1 MKFFTKNEF
10 IAVFS
15 ILSAVVIV
23 SLFNF
28 KIALRRA
35 RDTQRRDD
43 LGAIYN
49 AIEKYQLEFGFFPLS
64 TDSGKIKACKPD
76 NYDQI
81 IAELSLLPK
90 FDLEAY
96 LSQLKDCEWGQ
107 DGIFDISDETQPP
120 YIKTLPVDPKFDE
133 QISYFYISNSRL
145 FQIYAYLEGEEDE
158 VGYNQAIVNRKIACG
173 EKTCNFGRAYANTPL
188 DKSLAEYENELME
201 EKSK

>member
-10 IAVFS
+10 IAVLS
-15 ILSAVVIV
+15 ILAAVIIV

-64 TDSGKIKACKPD
+64 SESGKIKACKPD

-81 IAELSLLPK
+81 VSELSLLPK

-96 LSQLKDCEWGQ
+96 LASLKECEWGR
-107 DGIFDISDETQPP
+107 DAIGDITDESQPP
-120 YIKTLPVDPKFDE
+120 YLKTLLQDPKFSE
-133 QISYFYISNSRL
+133 NISYFYISNSRR

-158 VGYNQAIVNRKIACG
+158 IGYNQAIVNRNITCG
-173 EKTCNFGRAYANTPL
+173 EKICNFGRAYANTPL
-188 DKSLAEYENELME
+188 DKSLQEYENELME

>member
-10 IAVFS
+10 IAVLS
-15 ILSAVVIV
+15 ILAVVIIV

-28 KIALRRA
+28 KVALRRA

-49 AIEKYQLEFGFFPLS
+49 AVEKYQLEFGFFPLS
-64 TDSGKIKACKPD
+64 SDAGKIKACKPD
-76 NYDQI
+76 NYGEI
-81 IAELSLLPK
+81 VTELSHLPI
-90 FDLEAY
+90 FDQGAY
-96 LSQLKDCEWGQ
+96 LSKLKECEWGH
-107 DGIFDISDETQPP
+107 DSISDLTDDARPR
-120 YIKTLPVDPKFDE
+120 YIKTLPVDPKSDE